1 MAAGVLTS
9 AMVLGERQILSDFWL
24 IPARDLW
31 GFAVWVGGL
40 FGDTVQWRD
49 KTLRLSRDGKIR
61 PV

>member
-1 MAAGVLTS
+1 
-9 AMVLGERQILSDFWL
+9 L

-31 GFAVWVGGL
+31 GFAVWVAGL

-61 PV
+61 LVN